1 MPGGHARVIGLGGSL
16 RSPSRSLSA
25 LVVAMGAAEQAGATV
40 RVFDLRPLD
49 LPYYVPGQAPSA
61 RAEELLD
68 ATYEADG
75 MIWSSP
81 MYHGSISG
89 AFKNALDWF
98 ELLRERDPPY
108 LTDKVVGLISA
119 AGGAQGLQAVNT
131 MEYVVRALR
140 GFAIPMVVPIAAR
153 NAFDAEGNVVD
164 ERVRDQLRHL
174 GEEVAAICLRRRPRT
189 GGSSMST
196 ERKQDG

>member
-1 MPGGHARVIGLGGSL
+1 MPGGHALVIGLGGSL
-16 RSPSRSLSA
+16 RNPSRSLSA
-25 LVVAMGAAEQAGATV
+25 LEVAVDAAAEAGATV
-40 RVFDLRPLD
+40 RVFDLRGLD
-49 LPYYVPGQAPSA
+49 LPFFVPGRAPSA
-61 RAEELLD
+61 GAEEFLD
-68 ATYEADG
+68 ATFEADG

-89 AFKNALDWF
+89 TFKNALDWF

-153 NAFDAEGNVVD
+153 IAFDAEGNV
-164 ERVRDQLRHL
+164 
-174 GEEVAAICLRRRPRT
+174 
-189 GGSSMST
+189 ST
-196 ERKQDG
+196 SA